1 MQLRAYNNLV
11 SDSLLHRRLE
21 QLLHAN
27 GGRASAS
34 AICEEVLLLPHSTD
48 RNLME
53 ALVEPLLAGDSRLQ
67 FDGDGMVAW
76 VEPPA
81 EEVWHR
87 CRRFAVL
94 DVETTNGG
102 REQQRII
109 EIGLCRVEKGR
120 VTREWTS
127 LVNPEHKIPYWV
139 RKLTGITDA
148 AVREAPRFAELVPLL
163 LDELEDT
170 ILVAHHARFDVAC
183 LNMELSRVLGK
194 RMSNRY
200 LCTVELSRRYLPGS
214 RSYRLE
220 ALSQSLG
227 LTHERPHRAA
237 SDARA
242 TAELFCHLLRTVEA
256 PWSEHLRPHPAQVPT
271 AEKVETKP
279 PANT

>member
-11 SDSLLHRRLE
+11 TDSHLHRRVE
-21 QLLHAN
+21 QLLHGN
-27 GGRASAS
+27 GGRASVN
-34 AICEEVLLLPHSTD
+34 AICEEVLLLPPSTD
-48 RNLME
+48 RILME
-53 ALVEPLLAGDSRLQ
+53 ALVEPLLTGDSRLQ

-81 EEVWHR
+81 EEVWRR

-102 REQQRII
+102 RDQQRII
-109 EIGLCRVEKGR
+109 EIGLCRVEDRR
-120 VTREWTS
+120 VTHEWTS
-127 LVNPEHKIPYWV
+127 LANPQRKIPYWV
-139 RKLTGITDA
+139 RHLTGITDA
-148 AVREAPRFAELVPLL
+148 VVREAPRFAELVPLL
-163 LDELEDT
+163 LEELEDA

-183 LNMELSRVLGK
+183 LNMELSWALGK

-220 ALSQSLG
+220 ALSEWLG

-242 TAELFCHLLRTVEA
+242 TAELFCHLLRTAEA
-256 PWSEHLRPHPAQVPT
+256 PWSEHLRPHPPRAP
-271 AEKVETKP
+271 AGENAETKP